1 MKAVQSRKERR
12 ASAECCVAYDA
23 RLFRVTMIPA
33 MRLLRIVA
41 FGLLSVLPAMTQESA
56 PGVTFGHIHVN
67 SADPDK
73 TIAFWTD
80 IVGLQTW
87 SRDSFN
93 GVGTIGVL
101 IVITPRSPS
110 GPSAGSAIDHIS
122 FKVPDLQPFIG
133 KLAKTSYKSF
143 QPAADRL
150 MIDGPDGVRIELT
163 EDSSNYAALQFDQIH
178 LHTTR
183 PEEVQAWYA
192 KIFGARPGG
201 EEQRNTSLVAGAPL
215 SFTHVDSV
223 SPTAG
228 RAIDHIAF
236 EIKDLESFC
245 KKLVDNG
252 IKLDSPYQVLPQLKF
267 SAAFLTDPSG
277 VRIELTEGLAH

>member
-1 MKAVQSRKERR
+1 
-12 ASAECCVAYDA
+12 
-23 RLFRVTMIPA
+23 

-41 FGLLSVLPAMTQESA
+41 VGLLATLPVVTQDRA
-56 PGVTFGHIHVN
+56 PGVTFGHIHIN

-87 SRDSFN
+87 SRDSLH

-101 IVITPRSPS
+101 ILITPRSPS

-143 QPAADRL
+143 QPAGDRL
-150 MIDGPDGVRIELT
+150 IIDGPDGVRIELA
-163 EDSSNYAALQFDQIH
+163 EDSSTYAALQFDQIH
-178 LHTTR
+178 LYTTR
-183 PEEVQAWYA
+183 REEVRAWYA

-201 EEQRNTSLVAGAPL
+201 EDQPNISAPIGVQQKL
-215 SFTHVDSV
+215 IA
-223 SPTAG
+223 TAMWPP
-228 RAIDHIAF
+228 R
-236 EIKDLESFC
+236 
-245 KKLVDNG
+245 
-252 IKLDSPYQVLPQLKF
+252 
-267 SAAFLTDPSG
+267 
-277 VRIELTEGLAH
+277 